1 MLTLPLILAAVT
13 AGIAGGVHCV
23 GMCGGISS
31 MLTRAGNT
39 GRKVIPINR
48 SDDTENQREGMAD
61 NKSIRFQVLLQ
72 AGRLST
78 YMMIGAVFG
87 GLGAAGMILKPYFPI
102 HQILFFM
109 GNLALVILGLKVI
122 GFRFHIT
129 FLSPYFL
136 RLQQALFFLAP
147 PLKQGIEYP
156 FFVGMAWGCLP
167 CGLLWGMAPFALL
180 SGDAFSGAVLMLL
193 FGLSAMPHLL
203 LSQGIFNAVS
213 NVSVPAALK
222 YTGASILI
230 GIGLLGLWY
239 SDMQQMP
246 DFLCVL
252 PDR

>member
-31 MLTRAGNT
+31 MLSRAGN
-39 GRKVIPINR
+39 GRQKVIPISRDGNAG
-48 SDDTENQREGMAD
+48 SLPQVSLN
-61 NKSIRFQVLLQ
+61 NNVRFQVLLQ
-72 AGRLST
+72 TGRLTT
-78 YMMIGAVFG
+78 YMIIGAVFG

-102 HQILFFM
+102 HQILFIA
-109 GNLALVILGLKVI
+109 GNLALIILGLKVT
-122 GFRFHIT
+122 GMRFH
-129 FLSPYFL
+129 FSYLSPHVS
-136 RLQQALFFLAP
+136 RLQQSLFFWVP
-147 PLKQGIEYP
+147 PLKQGIQYP

-180 SGDAFSGAVLMLL
+180 AGDAFSGAVLMLL

-213 NVSVPAALK
+213 NVRVPAALK
-222 YTGASILI
+222 YTGAFILI
-230 GIGLLGLWY
+230 AIGILGLWY

-246 DFLCVL
+246 GFLCVL
-252 PDR
+252 PER

>member
-31 MLTRAGNT
+31 MLSRAGSN
-39 GRKVIPINR
+39 GRKVIPISR
-48 SDDTENQREGMAD
+48 SDDTERQPLVSVTSG
-61 NKSIRFQVLLQ
+61 IRFQALLQ

-87 GLGAAGMILKPYFPI
+87 GLGSAGMILKPYFPV
-102 HQILFFM
+102 HQILFVI
-109 GNLALVILGLKVI
+109 GNLALIILGLKVV
-122 GFRFHIT
+122 GFRFHINA
-129 FLSPYFL
+129 LSPYFS
-136 RLQQALFFLAP
+136 RLQQALFFFAP
-147 PLKQGIEYP
+147 SLKQSIEYP

-180 SGDAFSGAVLMLL
+180 SGDAFSGAILMLL

-213 NVSVPAALK
+213 KVRVPSVLK
-222 YTGASILI
+222 YTGAFVLI
-230 GIGLLGLWY
+230 GIGLIGLWY

-246 DFLCVL
+246 GFLCVL
-252 PDR
+252 PER